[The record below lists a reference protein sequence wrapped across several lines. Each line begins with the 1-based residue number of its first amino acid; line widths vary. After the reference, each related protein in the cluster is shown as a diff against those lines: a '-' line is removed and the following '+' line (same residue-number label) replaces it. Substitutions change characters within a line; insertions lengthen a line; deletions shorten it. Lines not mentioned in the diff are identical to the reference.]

1 MAYLQPVEKSQRKLV
16 PLDKYIFF
24 HPMRRDILH
33 ACVVWYLDGLRRG
46 TASTKT
52 RAEVAYSGKKIRP
65 QKGSG
70 RARLGDRGS
79 PMLRGGGVAFG
90 PRPRDFKTLLPR
102 KVKEMGMRVAL
113 SAKVKERRLG
123 IIPHIGWNT
132 VKTKTFA
139 KRFSQ
144 LGWDKTLF
152 VTGREEIERNFS
164 LATRNLQD
172 VEVMK
177 IEDVQ
182 VYHLLK
188 WPRVILDLKALQWI
202 EAKFA
207 RDKLPTVEEVTEGI
221 QPSVA

>member
-1 MAYLQPVEKSQRKLV
+1 MVYLQPVEKSQRKLV

-102 KVKEMGMRVAL
+102 KVREMGLRVAL

-123 IIPHIGWNT
+123 VVPYIQWNT
-132 VKTKTFA
+132 FKTKTFA
-139 KRFSQ
+139 RRFSQ
-144 LGWDKTLF
+144 LGWGKTLF
-152 VTGREEIERNFS
+152 VTGREDIERNFS

-188 WPRVILDLKALQWI
+188 WSRVVLDLKALQWI
-202 EAKFA
+202 EAELA
-207 RDKLPTVEEVTEGI
+207 RDKLPIVEGVAEKLEA
-221 QPSVA
+221 SVA